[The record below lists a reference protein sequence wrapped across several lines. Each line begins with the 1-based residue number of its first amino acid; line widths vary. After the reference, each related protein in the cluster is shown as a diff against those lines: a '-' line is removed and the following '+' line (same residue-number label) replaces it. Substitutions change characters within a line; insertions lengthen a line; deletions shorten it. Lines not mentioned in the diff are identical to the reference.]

1 MAQEL
6 ITNYDNFTASSIS
19 YGAPRTNARG
29 GKSVKILDAKSNT
42 LVLNTPLILT
52 WGINKLVDD
61 DTNRV
66 SYNLSLQY
74 PSDGYGSDATKSFF
88 EKMKAFEEKVL
99 DDAVKHS
106 KDWFNKPKMSR
117 EVAEALFTPMLKYP
131 KDKST
136 GEPDYSRAPT
146 TRIKIPYWEGK
157 FNTELYNIDE
167 TPIYQPG
174 MELGSTQFETLIP
187 KASHIAAAIQ
197 CNGLWF
203 AAGKFGVT
211 WQLVQAIVRRPV
223 RIQGA
228 CFVKL
233 SSVDHQE
240 IENISR
246 REAEESAKVEVQ
258 EEFEDTHQATQVEV
272 EDSDEEEAPPTP
284 PPVEKKKKRV
294 VKKSKKKAVA
304 AE

>member
-29 GKSVKILDAKSNT
+29 GKSIKILDAKNNT

-61 DTNRV
+61 DTGRV
-66 SYNLSLQY
+66 SYNLALQY

-88 EKMKAFEEKVL
+88 EKMKAFESKIL
-99 DDAVKHS
+99 DDAVTHS
-106 KDWFNKPKMSR
+106 KAWFNKPKMSR

-131 KDKST
+131 KDKAT

-146 TRIKIPYWEGK
+146 SRIKIPYWEGK

-197 CNGLWF
+197 CNGIWF

-233 SSVDHQE
+233 SSVDHEE

-246 REAEESAKVEVQ
+246 REAEESARTEVQ
-258 EEFEDTHQATQVEV
+258 SEFEDNTESAHVEV
-272 EDSDEEEAPPTP
+272 EDSDDEEEQAPP

-304 AE
+304 SE